1 VPIKLTLDGIV
12 NELPAAY
19 VTAVGRTA
27 DTEIVATA
35 VSAIIE
41 KEADGST

>member
-1 VPIKLTLDGIV
+1 MPIELTLDGIV

-27 DTEIVATA
+27 DAEIVVAA
-35 VSAIIE
+35 VSASIE